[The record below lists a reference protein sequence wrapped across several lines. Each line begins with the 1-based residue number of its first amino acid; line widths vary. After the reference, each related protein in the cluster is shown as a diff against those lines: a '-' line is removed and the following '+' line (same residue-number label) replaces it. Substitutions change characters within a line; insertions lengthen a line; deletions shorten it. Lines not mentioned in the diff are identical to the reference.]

1 MVSQFKTAVV
11 EFKDMYM
18 LYPGTWLNDEIINFY
33 MVLLMDR
40 AANSSNSNAFPAI
53 HCFNTFF
60 CSTLREQGYDK
71 VKRWTKKVDI
81 FAKDLLLIPI
91 NQSYHWTLG
100 VIDLKKK
107 QVFVYDSLNGK
118 HHTGVIQVIGKG
130 IENKVL

>member
-11 EFKDMYM
+11 EFKDMYK
-18 LYPGTWLNDEIINFY
+18 LYPETWLNDEIINFY

-40 AANSSNSNAFPAI
+40 AATNSNSNIFPAI

-100 VIDLKKK
+100 AIDLKKK
-107 QVFVYDSLNGK
+107 QVSIYDSLNGK
-118 HHTGVIQVIGKG
+118 HHSGVIKVNEKG
-130 IENKVL
+130 ERE